1 MDEARHELLRK
12 ARVKTFTSTD
22 FEGRYYDD
30 GWVEIFLAS
39 ERVDSAVLD
48 K

>member
-1 MDEARHELLRK
+1 MDKHRHKLSRK
-12 ARVKTFTSTD
+12 VRVKTFTSTD

-30 GWVEIFLAS
+30 DWEEMFLDS

>member
-1 MDEARHELLRK
+1 MVKPWHELPRK
-12 ARVKTFTSTD
+12 VRVKTFTSMD

-30 GWVEIFLAS
+30 GRVKIFLAN
-39 ERVDSAVLD
+39 ERVDSAVLN

>member
-1 MDEARHELLRK
+1 MARLRHELPRK
-12 ARVKTFTSTD
+12 VRVKTITSMD

-30 GWVEIFLAS
+30 GRVAIFLAS

>member
-1 MDEARHELLRK
+1 MVKLRHELPRK
-12 ARVKTFTSTD
+12 VRVKTFTSMD
-22 FEGRYYDD
+22 FEGRYYDN
-30 GWVEIFLAS
+30 GWAEIFLAS

>member
-1 MDEARHELLRK
+1 MVELRHELPRK
-12 ARVKTFTSTD
+12 VWVTTFTSMD
-22 FEGRYYDD
+22 FEDRYYGD
-30 GWVEIFLAS
+30 GWVEVFLAS

>member
-1 MDEARHELLRK
+1 MVKPRHELLRK
-12 ARVKTFTSTD
+12 VRVKTFTSMD

-30 GWVEIFLAS
+30 ARVEIFLAC
-39 ERVDSAVLD
+39 ERVNSAVLD